1 MRKVKKITS
10 IVLAVLMVVS
20 MVSVMAVSASAA
32 TYVAEVNGTP
42 YETLQAAIDAAQDG
56 DTVELTADITLNP
69 QNISGESA
77 KFGAYITKSITI
89 DGKNHTVTSGV
100 KGVSGD
106 VDVVFKNI
114 TINNSQNGAI
124 CIITRGG
131 IGSLSLDNVKLDT
144 QGCSSGYNQPLTIGG
159 TQYTQAKVDVK
170 NSIIQTNNEASK
182 YYAIILW
189 NPVDLTIKD
198 STIKGWAC
206 VYQKPFEDGTT
217 DKTEVTIDN
226 STLVSKGIKGSS
238 NHFAAIMTEESDFS
252 CNVTN
257 SEINVTAA
265 ENTYQGVVA
274 AKYGVSGFD
283 VELGTGNDV
292 TMTGDT
298 AIIGYNFDPDN
309 HEIAVSGGTFNK
321 PVDEYYCAE
330 GYIPVNENT
339 HTVGG
344 PFVAKIGDTGYATL
358 QAALD
363 AAQAGDTVTLLKDI
377 TDTSI
382 KYPIDP
388 RFAYF
393 VTGKSEI
400 TIDGNGHTV
409 NVGGRGFGVAG
420 DGVGADITFKN
431 ITINNTTS
439 DGRAIDTRG
448 NKIASLTLDNVT
460 LYTPTGASQ
469 ALTIGGNQASTTD
482 VNIKDSTLEA
492 RYAITTFNPVDMTID
507 GSEITG
513 WACLNI
519 KAASSS
525 AGSHGSTFTVTDST
539 LNSTNPFAGPTNEF
553 ALIKIEDND
562 VDVNITG
569 STLNINGA
577 QNNQAI
583 VSCQDLSFNQTTDN
597 TVTLGDGNTVNF
609 SGDTSYVSV
618 APTDGEGMVIS
629 GGAFSE
635 PVPAELCADTYV
647 PVVNGDGTYGV
658 GIETNPL
665 NPFEMAAADI
675 SDGNKF
681 GLTCDYLKGTLL
693 GVQKKEAMTYDI
705 PGSDVTSESHQE
717 GQKNIRF
724 VAVLDTQL
732 IQDMVGA
739 DDYGFVLAKV
749 SADKQYSDKIEN
761 IKYGMESAK
770 TISAKD
776 TFNNVCGKTDEALA
790 YGDPGADTPY
800 KYVTCAVNDIEDDS
814 KIVARFYYKKGDK
827 VYYAKYAGQNYQY
840 TGCMAAWSD
849 LV

>member
-1 MRKVKKITS
+1 MRMTKKITS

-20 MVSVMAVSASAA
+20 MVSVMAVSVSAA
-32 TYVAEVNGTP
+32 AYVAEVNGTP

-89 DGKNHTVTSGV
+89 DGKNHTVTSGSGTARTFGV

-114 TINNSQNGAI
+114 TINNSQNKAI

-170 NSIIQTNNEASK
+170 NSTIQTNNEASK

-226 STLVSKGIKGSS
+226 STLVSKGLSGSS

-257 SEINVTAA
+257 STIDVTAA
-265 ENTYQGVVA
+265 DNTYQGVVA
-274 AKYGVSGFD
+274 SNGVSGFD

-330 GYIPVNENT
+330 NY
-339 HTVGG
+339 
-344 PFVAKIGDTGYATL
+344 D
-358 QAALD
+358 
-363 AAQAGDTVTLLKDI
+363 
-377 TDTSI
+377 
-382 KYPIDP
+382 
-388 RFAYF
+388 
-393 VTGKSEI
+393 
-400 TIDGNGHTV
+400 
-409 NVGGRGFGVAG
+409 
-420 DGVGADITFKN
+420 
-431 ITINNTTS
+431 
-439 DGRAIDTRG
+439 
-448 NKIASLTLDNVT
+448 
-460 LYTPTGASQ
+460 
-469 ALTIGGNQASTTD
+469 
-482 VNIKDSTLEA
+482 
-492 RYAITTFNPVDMTID
+492 
-507 GSEITG
+507 
-513 WACLNI
+513 
-519 KAASSS
+519 
-525 AGSHGSTFTVTDST
+525 
-539 LNSTNPFAGPTNEF
+539 
-553 ALIKIEDND
+553 
-562 VDVNITG
+562 
-569 STLNINGA
+569 
-577 QNNQAI
+577 
-583 VSCQDLSFNQTTDN
+583 
-597 TVTLGDGNTVNF
+597 
-609 SGDTSYVSV
+609 
-618 APTDGEGMVIS
+618 
-629 GGAFSE
+629 
-635 PVPAELCADTYV
+635 

-665 NPFEMAAADI
+665 NPFMITAADAKAI
-675 SDGNKF
+675 DDNKF
-681 GLTCDYLKGTLL
+681 GLSCDYLKGTLL
-693 GVQKKEAMTYDI
+693 GVQKKEDLNTNEKV
-705 PGSDVTSESHQE
+705 PGSDKTSESNQE
-717 GQKNIRF
+717 GAKNIRF
-724 VAVLDTQL
+724 VAVIDTDL
-732 IQDMVGA
+732 IRNLGPD

-749 SADKQYSDKIEN
+749 DSNHGYSNTGIEN
-761 IKYGMESAK
+761 LKANWGNGEK

-776 TFNNVCGKTDEALA
+776 TFNNVCGTTDEALA
-790 YGDPGADTPY
+790 YGNPNANTPY

-814 KIVARFYYKKGDK
+814 KIVARFYYKKDG
-827 VYYAKYAGQNYQY
+827 VTHYAKYAGHNYQY
-840 TGCMAAWSD
+840 TGCISTANATS
-849 LV
+849 